1 MKPRPTTTPAPANA
15 PTIPITRP
23 RTTGVCPMNRQPSQ
37 MDRSVEGTEILPL
50 ACRLGISRMK

>member
-23 RTTGVCPMNRQPSQ
+23 RTTGVCLMNRQPSQ
-37 MDRSVEGTEILPL
+37 IDLKVDGTEIFPL
-50 ACRLGISRMK
+50 ALRLGISWMK